1 MNNHKM
7 EILAKKVGK
16 HVDTL
21 YRAKRNGT
29 ASKELSK
36 ELEKITGIDRRKFM
50 YSEEFGD
57 PWTETLAN
65 IKIQELEKQSEAA

>member
-7 EILAKKVGK
+7 EILSEKVGK

-29 ASKELSK
+29 ASKELARD
-36 ELEKITGIDRRKFM
+36 LEKITGIDRRKFM
-50 YSEEFGD
+50 YPNEFGD
-57 PWTETLAN
+57 PWPDTLATIN
-65 IKIQELEKQSEAA
+65 